1 MAFDNGGSEKM
12 SNMGIDLLDIVY
24 RLEKAFS
31 IKIDRD
37 DFFPFDVFNDKQ
49 SKYVVNGELTTLGLE
64 KIKQRIP
71 SADFSS
77 LEKKP
82 IIQNLA
88 TILTVGALCD
98 LVENKIRAKNKGIDT
113 FPNISLQISHSVPKT
128 LAKCFNIADSSRVI
142 QEMRLEQLAGLSD
155 TPLPKNFW
163 RRFYKICRGDPDK
176 LKTIK
181 VCVRS
186 RELVSTWK
194 TFCWSFVITLI
205 WALVLYLG
213 STVWLCCNALGSYGT
228 LWIDDVRLFLT
239 VLFIPGFVLFGFQFA
254 VNWNRCGQAPRMTV
268 AEIIHDI
275 GEQRTDRSV
284 RADGLPYSRKEIE
297 NRCGDSLRSIG
308 GQTG

>member
-12 SNMGIDLLDIVY
+12 SNIGIDLLDIVY

-49 SKYVVNGELTTLGLE
+49 GKYVVNGELTTLGLE

-163 RRFYKICRGDPDK
+163 RQFHKRFLDDSDE
-176 LKTIK
+176 LKAIK

-186 RELVSTWK
+186 RELVSAWD
-194 TFCWSFVITLI
+194 TFLWSFFVTFVMGLWFWLALAFDFFDFDILSFIIVVLLI
-205 WALVLYLG
+205 PSLALSGL
-213 STVWLCCNALGSYGT
+213 
-228 LWIDDVRLFLT
+228 R
-239 VLFIPGFVLFGFQFA
+239 FA
-254 VNWNRCGQAPRMTV
+254 VNWKRCGQASRVTV
-268 AEIIHDI
+268 GKIIDTLV
-275 GEQRTDRSV
+275 EQRPDHSV